1 MTDRG
6 RVVVVGAGF
15 AAVVGLLLAAL
26 PPATDPGDHP
36 AGLLWNYR
44 LSSLGTLLTLW
55 ATLGASF
62 GALCE
67 RANRKE
73 TAR

>member
-1 MTDRG
+1 MRQAM
-6 RVVVVGAGF
+6 VGLGF
-15 AAVVGLLLAAL
+15 AAVVGLLLSVL
-26 PPATDPGDHP
+26 TPAPDPGDFP
-36 AGLLWNYR
+36 AGLLRNYR

-67 RANRKE
+67 RANRKGE
-73 TAR
+73 AR